1 MTTAANDK
9 DIWPAGSASGMR
21 PLEGVTV
28 VSLEQAVAAP
38 LATRHLADLGAR
50 VIKVERVDGGDF
62 ARAYD
67 DAVNGVASHFV
78 WLNRS
83 KESVAIDLKSETGQ
97 QILHEM
103 IAKADVVIQN
113 LAPGAAARLGCAA
126 EDLRAERPELVVVDM
141 SGYGSSGPFRDRKA
155 YDMLVQAESGL
166 ISITGTKEHPA
177 KTGVPSAD
185 IAAGLYTFSAV
196 LSALFRRLRTGDG
209 ASIEVSMF
217 DSLVEWLGHPMYMAM
232 YTNTPVPRMGLSHA
246 AIAPY
251 GAYPTKDGEI
261 LIGIQNDRGWS
272 QLVTVVLDRPDLVN
286 HPDYA
291 TNVLRCRNR
300 EPLDQLMGEL
310 TSQFTS
316 VELSEK
322 LNSAGVPA
330 AQLNDLHA
338 MIEHP
343 QLEQRD
349 RWREVET
356 EKGTIRAVLPPIT
369 YADVAARM
377 GPVPGLGRDTDAL
390 LAEFG
395 YATDAIA
402 DLRAQGVVA

>member
-1 MTTAANDK
+1 MTAANETDT
-9 DIWPAGSASGMR
+9 WPAGGGAGML

-67 DAVNGVASHFV
+67 EAVNGVASHFV

-83 KESVAIDLKSETGQ
+83 KESVALDLKSAAGLK
-97 QILHEM
+97 ILHEA
-103 IAKADVVIQN
+103 IAGADVVIQN

-126 EDLRAERPELVVVDM
+126 EDLRRERPELVVVDM

-166 ISITGTKEHPA
+166 ISITGTPDHPA

-185 IAAGLYTFSAV
+185 IAAGLYTYSAV
-196 LSALFRRLRTGDG
+196 LGALFRRLRTGEG

-217 DSLVEWLGHPMYMAM
+217 DALVEWLGHPMYMAM
-232 YTNTPVPRMGLSHA
+232 YTGTQVPRMGLSHA

-251 GAYPTKDGEI
+251 DAYPTRDGEV
-261 LIGIQNDRGWS
+261 LIGIQNDRGWK
-272 QLVTVVLDRPDLVN
+272 QLVTSVFDRPDLVD

-291 TNVLRCRNR
+291 TNVLRCRHR
-300 EPLDQLMGEL
+300 EPLDALMAGL
-310 TSQFTS
+310 TSAYTS
-316 VELSEK
+316 AELSER
-322 LNSAGVPA
+322 LNAAGVPA

-343 QLEQRD
+343 QLAQRD

-356 EKGTIRAVLPPIT
+356 ETGTVRAVLPPIT
-369 YADVAARM
+369 YADVEATM
-377 GPVPGLGRDTDAL
+377 GPVPALGRDTDTVL
-390 LAEFG
+390 DELG
-395 YATDAIA
+395 YTGAQIA
-402 DLRAQGVVA
+402 ALRADGVVR